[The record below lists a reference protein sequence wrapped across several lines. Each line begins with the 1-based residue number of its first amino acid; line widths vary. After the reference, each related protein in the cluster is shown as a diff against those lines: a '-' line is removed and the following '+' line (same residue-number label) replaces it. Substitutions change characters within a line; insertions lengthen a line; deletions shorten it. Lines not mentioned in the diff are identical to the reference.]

1 MNTPVCNVHGTAIVL
16 GTTGLLIT
24 GPSGLGKSALALS
37 CVSEVTRRGRF
48 AALVA
53 DDRVDLTL
61 EHGRI
66 VARCPAAIR
75 GLIEVRGSGIVEVGT
90 VSACVLDWA
99 IMPVKAPF
107 NPRLPPKE
115 ELRLEVGQNLPLLR
129 LPIDG
134 PLSPVDA
141 LIALLASARYRKNR
155 PEIES
160 MV

>member
-1 MNTPVCNVHGTAIVL
+1 MNAPFVNVHGTAIVL

-24 GPSGLGKSALALS
+24 GPSGSGKSALALS
-37 CVSEVTRRGRF
+37 CLSEVRHRGRF

-61 EHGRI
+61 ENGRI

-75 GLIEVRGSGIVEVGT
+75 GLVEIRGSGIAEVDT

-99 IMPVKAPF
+99 IMPVRAPF
-107 NPRLPPKE
+107 DPRLPPEE
-115 ELRLEVGQNLPLLR
+115 ELQLEIGRNLPLLR
-129 LPIDG
+129 LPVEG

-141 LIALLASARYRKNR
+141 LAALL
-155 PEIES
+155 PQI
-160 MV
+160 

>member
-1 MNTPVCNVHGTAIVL
+1 MNGPFVNVHGTAIVL

-24 GPSGLGKSALALS
+24 GPSGSGKSALALS
-37 CVSEVTRRGRF
+37 CLSEVRRRGRF

-61 EHGRI
+61 ENGRI

-75 GLIEVRGSGIVEVGT
+75 GLIEIRGSGIAEVGT

-99 IMPVKAPF
+99 IMPVRAPF
-107 NPRLPPKE
+107 DPRLPPEE
-115 ELRLEVGQNLPLLR
+115 ELKLEIGRNLPLLR
-129 LPIDG
+129 LPVEG

-141 LIALLASARYRKNR
+141 LAALLPGNLGL
-155 PEIES
+155 
-160 MV
+160 